1 MNSVVITT
9 VVVPGFVS
17 VLLFILFAYLYE
29 QSRQP
34 YFQAWKWAWAFYS
47 LHYVL
52 DAFPSSP
59 LAFLISELFLVVM
72 AMCIFVSTRLMRGP
86 DRFRW
91 YDAAV
96 AAAGV
101 TLAGMT
107 LRGHVV
113 NGVFNPA
120 VQPTARM
127 GLGLAVILLYSSA
140 AFYLHAHK
148 RRSLAFQVLALS
160 LALWAVLMGFGQL
173 QSSWQQAIGSASRL
187 FGAVPQML
195 LGIAMVMVL
204 FENQRNAVQENTLAL
219 STLGVDPRRL
229 FFADDLVPNMQ
240 SALERLMSALPTRRA
255 AICITERW
263 RGLLPSVQQGFAP
276 GFVEALEHNGAA
288 DYISELAYR
297 QGGIFTT
304 QDLADMNEPFS
315 VISADSLAAGSFAE
329 FKQILLQA
337 DVRNLTAVTLQT
349 REHNFGVILFPHAER
364 KAFGSSGPRLM
375 VGLALQLG
383 LTLEN
388 YVVGHDAHR
397 RTQEYELLTE
407 IGKAISSRLD
417 QDEILRTIQVELGQ
431 IFDTTHFYIAFQEAD
446 EIRFEIE
453 VRDNRVLPKRTRE
466 LRNAFTEYVIRTGEP
481 LLIRSDL
488 EKTRKRLGISHVPE
502 RPAKC
507 LIAAPIFL
515 AGKSVGIMLAM
526 HPEREFVFE
535 QRDLDVLVTAAGQVS
550 VAVENARLFAD
561 EQRRSRQLAFLNN
574 VSRTAIS
581 SDDPVHMLGQIAGE
595 IQKNFSFD
603 HIGIGLLDYGT
614 KEIEIKAEAGATAHA
629 SGKRIPLGTGI
640 LGRVARTG
648 ERALVQNAMPGN
660 LTGILQ
666 DSRAILCIPIT
677 YGESL
682 LGVLNI
688 ESRNENAFSPQD
700 VLILNTLADLLATAL
715 HNAFHFQKLQQQ
727 SITDGLTGI
736 KTRRFFWEALSAE
749 WKRAS
754 RSGRPFSVVLI
765 DLDKFKEVNDNMG
778 HFEGDLVLAR
788 VGRLLEQKSRQ
799 SNVVARYGG
808 DEFIVLMPDTG
819 AEQAQ
824 VLAERLRQWL
834 ASDPMLS
841 EHHVTG
847 SFGVASF
854 PMHGFSIEDIIR
866 VADAGMYVS
875 KRSGGNLVST
885 AQEFVEGDDFARQR
899 QQISAYIEGFLQR
912 ERTGPDDLE
921 ELTTTL
927 RKLCGG
933 DDNCNVNLMKES
945 IESLSRAAESREL
958 RTAGHGDLVAR
969 YTEVIA
975 RALGLSAEETAD
987 LVYAARV
994 HDVGKIFIPERIL
1007 NKTGPLTDDEFSL
1020 VRTHAHVGAEIVGAI
1035 PQSTRMRE
1043 AIEHHHQRFDGSGY
1057 PHALKG
1063 EQIPVWARII
1073 GLTDSYA
1080 NMVTEQSF
1088 SAARTPEQAL
1098 DELAHMSGTRFD
1110 GMLVRLLLR
1119 GLKSER
1125 MSSSSIE

>member
-1 MNSVVITT
+1 MNNNVVITT
-9 VVVPGFVS
+9 AIVPGFVS
-17 VLLFILFAYLYE
+17 VLLFLVFTYLRE
-29 QSRQP
+29 QSRQH
-34 YFQAWKWAWAFYS
+34 YFRAWQYAWAAYS
-47 LHYVL
+47 LHYIL

-59 LAFLISELFLVVM
+59 LAFFISELFLVAM
-72 AMCIFVSTRLMRGP
+72 ALCIFVSTRLMRASY
-86 DRFRW
+86 RFRW

-96 AAAGV
+96 GVAGV
-101 TLAGMT
+101 GLALITLK
-107 LRGHVV
+107 GHFI
-113 NGVFNPA
+113 NGTFHPEAQPA
-120 VQPTARM
+120 VRL
-127 GLGLAVILLYSSA
+127 GFGLAAILLYSSA
-140 AFYLHAHK
+140 VFYLSGHK
-148 RRSLAFQVLALS
+148 RGSLAFQVLALS
-160 LALWAVLMGFGQL
+160 LAFWGVLMGVGQL
-173 QSSWQQAIGSASRL
+173 QSPWMEVFGNASRL
-187 FGAVPQML
+187 FGPVPQML

-229 FFADDLVPNMQ
+229 LFAEDLIPNMQ
-240 SALERLMSALPTRRA
+240 AALERLMSALPTRRA

-263 RGLLPSVQQGFAP
+263 RGLLPSVQQGFQP
-276 GFVEALEHNGAA
+276 GFVEAMERTGAA

-297 QGGIFTT
+297 QSGIFTVHNLEEMT
-304 QDLADMNEPFS
+304 EPFP
-315 VISADSLAAGSFAE
+315 LGFPGKFEE
-329 FKQILLQA
+329 FKRILTAA

-364 KAFGSSGPRLM
+364 KAFGTSGPRLM
-375 VGLALQLG
+375 VGLSLQLG

-417 QDEILRTIQVELGQ
+417 PDEILRTIQVELGQ
-431 IFDTTHFYIAFQEAD
+431 IFDTSNFYVAFQDGE

-453 VRDNRVLPKRTRE
+453 VRDNRALPKRTRAVQD
-466 LRNAFTEYVIRTGEP
+466 AFTEYVIRTGQP

-488 EKTRKRLGISHVPE
+488 EKTRSRLGVSHIPD

-515 AGKSVGIMLAM
+515 ANKAAGVMLAM

-550 VAVENARLFAD
+550 VAIENARLFGE

-574 VSRTAIS
+574 ISRTAIS
-581 SDDPVHMLGQIAGE
+581 SDDPVHMLNQIAGE

-603 HIGIGLLDYGT
+603 HIGIGLLDHGT

-629 SGKRIPLGTGI
+629 TGKRIAVGSGI

-648 ERALVQNAMPGN
+648 ERALVQNALPGN
-660 LTGILQ
+660 LNGILP
-666 DSRAILCIPIT
+666 DSRAVLCIPIT
-677 YGESL
+677 YGETL
-682 LGVLNI
+682 LGVLNV
-688 ESRNENAFSPQD
+688 ESRSENAFSPQD

-715 HNAFHFQKLQQQ
+715 HNAFVFQKLQQQ

-765 DLDKFKEVNDNMG
+765 DLDKFKEVNDSMG

-808 DEFIVLMPDTG
+808 DEFIVLMPETG

-824 VLAERLRQWL
+824 VLAERLRQWI

-841 EHHVTG
+841 EHHITG

-854 PMHGFSIEDIIR
+854 PIHGFSIEDIIR

-875 KRSGGNLVST
+875 KRSGGNMVST
-885 AQEFVEGDDFARQR
+885 AQEFAEGEEFARQR

-912 ERTGPDDLE
+912 ERTEPGDLE
-921 ELTTTL
+921 ELTSTL

-933 DDNCNVNLMKES
+933 DQDCNLAVLKES

-958 RTAGHGDLVAR
+958 RTTGHGDLVAR

-975 RALGLSAEETAD
+975 HALGLSSEETAD

-994 HDVGKIFIPERIL
+994 HDVGKIFIPDRVL
-1007 NKTGPLTDDEFSL
+1007 NKPSPLSDDEFRL
-1020 VRTHAHVGAEIVGAI
+1020 VRMHPRVGAEILATI
-1035 PQSTRMRE
+1035 PHSARMRD
-1043 AIEHHHQRFDGSGY
+1043 AIEHHHQHFDGSGY
-1057 PHALKG
+1057 PNGLKG
-1063 EQIPVWARII
+1063 EQIPLWARII
-1073 GLTDSYA
+1073 AVTDAYA
-1080 NMVTEQSF
+1080 NMVTEQSI
-1088 SAARTPEQAL
+1088 SAPRTPDQAL
-1098 DELAHMSGTRFD
+1098 HELELMSGTRFD
-1110 GMLVRLLLR
+1110 GMLVRLLVR

-1125 MSSSSIE
+1125 MSSSSGD